1 MPPAQKIMG
10 EKVAGAIGGHYL
22 GVPLIE
28 ECEGAPGRAGI
39 DRLPQ
44 PIEDENR
51 LIEQCIHDLAVS
63 VNLQLSAQ
71 REGCQWSRWGNPLSP
86 CGSLFKEPS
95 PLRKKRKGGLIF
107 VTNVYRYH
115 FPISIVMMRPL
126 LFLLLLCGIMT
137 SLIAADPSE
146 QFLTAYQTFQEGEKS
161 ERGGNTSDALKK
173 YRFAESLLL
182 EIAKNDPSWQK
193 AVVEYRLKK
202 TRESLDRVQGG
213 SSQGGVAVAPNQDS
227 SGGSPSEG
235 VHNPDSGVSIGPS
248 ITIVPPSSSP
258 GRSPKAGAD
267 TSGELR
273 RLRSQI
279 DDLKGRLT
287 ESQEA
292 LKSQKNRAKDLENA
306 EWVTMRSKLEND
318 LDVASRT
325 ISDLKRDLKARS
337 SWEKDIKDLQKRL
350 DAAVADKLATEEQ
363 FSERERKSTE
373 ATAALTKQLQD
384 AQQKLV
390 EGADARKKYEQLG
403 NDVEKGREALDQLK
417 AKLENSETAA
427 KEGATKNTELQKQLT
442 QAMEKLAVAQKQS
455 TDISTLREKL
465 KGLEATSVVQKDETR
480 VANEKVLIL
489 EQASQKLKKESA
501 GREATLRS
509 DLQVLEEERQKI
521 AAKAAGLA
529 ELAKD
534 AGKVS
539 GLEAD
544 SQSLKKTI
552 ALLQDRI
559 TSADKELLKERAAA
573 AISANAAKVSAE
585 KMVATRSA
593 LEADRSTLEE
603 ERQRLTAKLDQAAK
617 AIADLGKQA
626 AAMAPLSKE
635 VEQLKAQLAENAKA
649 FELSKSQLAE
659 SQKSAAQDKST
670 SESSLKKLLA
680 AKDQIS
686 KDAAEIEANRSTLE
700 EERQRLTAKLD
711 QAAKAIA
718 DLGKQ
723 AAATAPL
730 SKEVEQ
736 LKSQLAEN
744 AKALEQ
750 SKAQLVAAA
759 NASNADRAEAQRK
772 FDVSKGLKEMME
784 KQNASL
790 QEQLISTLGKM
801 ASLVDHGQDIS
812 GFQDQV
818 KKLQQQL
825 DLNTKNYVESQ
836 RQMTE
841 IAKARPD
848 QEKALQEKENALAE
862 AKGDAAKLRLDL
874 LAANKKVSELQQQ
887 GTQGNDRLRQ
897 LEEQLAEFSK
907 STPER
912 EKTVAAAQ
920 LEAEKLR
927 ADLNVSKEKFAAL
940 QGKESMSSDHR
951 KELQDQLSSKESELA
966 RLKKRKGK
974 SYADE
979 KTTEEN
985 VILREIVLREVKEEA
1000 KRAQARRLMDE
1011 ELKRLNVQSQ
1021 SLTDQITVLSSP
1033 TVRLTPQERALFKE
1047 GQLAVSEE
1055 GTEKL
1060 QVSVSA
1066 PIAGDQV
1073 TGNMAK
1079 ATNQAEAPSAGESSA
1094 GASNA
1099 PTSDIAWQGKFKE
1112 CLSRAKEE
1120 FDRQDYLQA
1129 ENTFKEALKLAPDDY
1144 FALSNLGVVE
1154 FQLGKMKEAEET
1166 LLKAVDHSSDSSFAL
1181 TTLGIVHYRQE
1192 RMGDAEKILRKAVSI
1207 NPQDFTAHN
1216 YLGIVLA
1223 ASGKG
1228 KAGESEIMK
1237 AIEINPQYADA
1248 HFNLAVIYATS
1259 KPAAKM
1265 MAKKHY
1271 AKAIEL
1277 GAPPDASLERIF
1289 Q

>member
-1 MPPAQKIMG
+1 M
-10 EKVAGAIGGHYL
+10 
-22 GVPLIE
+22 
-28 ECEGAPGRAGI
+28 
-39 DRLPQ
+39 
-44 PIEDENR
+44 
-51 LIEQCIHDLAVS
+51 
-63 VNLQLSAQ
+63 
-71 REGCQWSRWGNPLSP
+71 
-86 CGSLFKEPS
+86 
-95 PLRKKRKGGLIF
+95 IF
-107 VTNVYRYH
+107 AANVYRYH
-115 FPISIVMMRPL
+115 YPISIVMMRPL

-227 SGGSPSEG
+227 SGGSSSEG

-258 GRSPKAGAD
+258 GRSPKASAD

-337 SWEKDIKDLQKRL
+337 SWEKDLKDLQKRL

-649 FELSKSQLAE
+649 
-659 SQKSAAQDKST
+659 
-670 SESSLKKLLA
+670 
-680 AKDQIS
+680 
-686 KDAAEIEANRSTLE
+686 
-700 EERQRLTAKLD
+700 
-711 QAAKAIA
+711 
-718 DLGKQ
+718 
-723 AAATAPL
+723 
-730 SKEVEQ
+730 
-736 LKSQLAEN
+736 
-744 AKALEQ
+744 LEQ

-759 NASNADRAEAQRK
+759 NASNADRTEAQRK

-784 KQNASL
+784 QQNASL

-818 KKLQQQL
+818 KKLQRQL

-940 QGKESMSSDHR
+940 QGKESMSSDHL

>member
-95 PLRKKRKGGLIF
+95 PLRKKRKVGLIF

-626 AAMAPLSKE
+626 AA
-635 VEQLKAQLAENAKA
+635 
-649 FELSKSQLAE
+649 
-659 SQKSAAQDKST
+659 
-670 SESSLKKLLA
+670 
-680 AKDQIS
+680 
-686 KDAAEIEANRSTLE
+686 
-700 EERQRLTAKLD
+700 
-711 QAAKAIA
+711 
-718 DLGKQ
+718 
-723 AAATAPL
+723 TAPL

-940 QGKESMSSDHR
+940 QGKESISSDHL

-1144 FALSNLGVVE
+1144 FALANLGVVE

>member
-1 MPPAQKIMG
+1 
-10 EKVAGAIGGHYL
+10 
-22 GVPLIE
+22 
-28 ECEGAPGRAGI
+28 
-39 DRLPQ
+39 
-44 PIEDENR
+44 
-51 LIEQCIHDLAVS
+51 
-63 VNLQLSAQ
+63 
-71 REGCQWSRWGNPLSP
+71 
-86 CGSLFKEPS
+86 
-95 PLRKKRKGGLIF
+95 
-107 VTNVYRYH
+107 
-115 FPISIVMMRPL
+115 MMRPL

-213 SSQGGVAVAPNQDS
+213 SSQGGVVAAPNQDS

-235 VHNPDSGVSIGPS
+235 VRNPDSGVSIGPS

-258 GRSPKAGAD
+258 GRSPKASVD

-337 SWEKDIKDLQKRL
+337 SWEKDLKDLQKRL

-363 FSERERKSTE
+363 FSERERKSAE
-373 ATAALTKQLQD
+373 ATAALTKQLQE

-390 EGADARKKYEQLG
+390 EGADTRKKYEQIG
-403 NDVEKGREALDQLK
+403 SDVEKGREALDQLK
-417 AKLENSETAA
+417 AKLEHSETAA
-427 KEGATKNTELQKQLT
+427 KEGAAKNTELQKQLT
-442 QAMEKLAVAQKQS
+442 QATEKLAVAQKQS
-455 TDISTLREKL
+455 EDISPLREKL
-465 KGLEATSVVQKDETR
+465 KGMEATSVLQKDETR
-480 VANEKVLIL
+480 IANEKVLIL
-489 EQASQKLKKESA
+489 EQASQKLKKEFA

-529 ELAKD
+529 ALAKD

-573 AISANAAKVSAE
+573 EISANAAKASSE
-585 KMVATRSA
+585 KLVATRSA

-617 AIADLGKQA
+617 AIADLA
-626 AAMAPLSKE
+626 
-635 VEQLKAQLAENAKA
+635 
-649 FELSKSQLAE
+649 
-659 SQKSAAQDKST
+659 
-670 SESSLKKLLA
+670 
-680 AKDQIS
+680 
-686 KDAAEIEANRSTLE
+686 R
-700 EERQRLTAKLD
+700 
-711 QAAKAIA
+711 
-718 DLGKQ
+718 Q

-730 SKEVEQ
+730 SKEIEQ
-736 LKSQLAEN
+736 LKAQLAEN

-750 SKAQLVAAA
+750 SKAQLVTDA
-759 NASNADRAEAQRK
+759 NASNAERAEAQRK

-784 KQNASL
+784 QQNASL

-818 KKLQQQL
+818 KKLKQQL

-841 IAKARPD
+841 IAKARTD

-874 LAANKKVSELQQQ
+874 LAANKKASELQQQ

-940 QGKESMSSDHR
+940 QGKESMSSDHL

-974 SYADE
+974 SFADE

-1047 GQLAVSEE
+1047 GQLVVSEE

-1066 PIAGDQV
+1066 PITGEQV

-1129 ENTFKEALKLAPDDY
+1129 ENTFKEALRLAPDDY

>member
-10 EKVAGAIGGHYL
+10 EKVAGAIGGHDL
-22 GVPLIE
+22 GVALIE
-28 ECEGAPGRAGI
+28 ECEGAPCGAGI

-465 KGLEATSVVQKDETR
+465 KRMEATSVLQKDETR
-480 VANEKVLIL
+480 IANEKLLIL

-593 LEADRSTLEE
+593 LEAD
-603 ERQRLTAKLDQAAK
+603 
-617 AIADLGKQA
+617 
-626 AAMAPLSKE
+626 
-635 VEQLKAQLAENAKA
+635 
-649 FELSKSQLAE
+649 
-659 SQKSAAQDKST
+659 
-670 SESSLKKLLA
+670 
-680 AKDQIS
+680 
-686 KDAAEIEANRSTLE
+686 RSTLE

-940 QGKESMSSDHR
+940 QGKESISSDHL

-1079 ATNQAEAPSAGESSA
+1079 ATNQAEAPSAGEPSA
-1094 GASNA
+1094 GTSNA

>member
-455 TDISTLREKL
+455 TDISTIREKL
-465 KGLEATSVVQKDETR
+465 KRMEATSVLQKDETR
-480 VANEKVLIL
+480 IANEKLLIL

-573 AISANAAKVSAE
+573 AISANAAKASAE

-626 AAMAPLSKE
+626 AATAPLSKE
-635 VEQLKAQLAENAKA
+635 VEQLKA
-649 FELSKSQLAE
+649 
-659 SQKSAAQDKST
+659 
-670 SESSLKKLLA
+670 
-680 AKDQIS
+680 
-686 KDAAEIEANRSTLE
+686 
-700 EERQRLTAKLD
+700 
-711 QAAKAIA
+711 
-718 DLGKQ
+718 
-723 AAATAPL
+723 
-730 SKEVEQ
+730 
-736 LKSQLAEN
+736 QLAEN

-759 NASNADRAEAQRK
+759 NASNADRTEAQRK

-784 KQNASL
+784 QQNASL

-940 QGKESMSSDHR
+940 QGKESMSSDHL

>member
-1 MPPAQKIMG
+1 M
-10 EKVAGAIGGHYL
+10 
-22 GVPLIE
+22 
-28 ECEGAPGRAGI
+28 
-39 DRLPQ
+39 
-44 PIEDENR
+44 
-51 LIEQCIHDLAVS
+51 
-63 VNLQLSAQ
+63 
-71 REGCQWSRWGNPLSP
+71 
-86 CGSLFKEPS
+86 
-95 PLRKKRKGGLIF
+95 IF

-337 SWEKDIKDLQKRL
+337 SWEKDLKDLQKRL

-363 FSERERKSTE
+363 FSERERKSAE
-373 ATAALTKQLQD
+373 ATAALTKQLQE

-390 EGADARKKYEQLG
+390 EGADTRKKYEQLG
-403 NDVEKGREALDQLK
+403 SDVEKGREALDQLK
-417 AKLENSETAA
+417 AKLEHSETAA
-427 KEGATKNTELQKQLT
+427 KDGAAKNTELQKQLT
-442 QAMEKLAVAQKQS
+442 QATEKLTVAQKQS
-455 TDISTLREKL
+455 EDISPLREKL
-465 KGLEATSVVQKDETR
+465 KRMEATSVLQKDETR
-480 VANEKVLIL
+480 IANEKLLIL

-573 AISANAAKVSAE
+573 AISANAAKASAE

-626 AAMAPLSKE
+626 AATAPLSKE
-635 VEQLKAQLAENAKA
+635 VEQLKA
-649 FELSKSQLAE
+649 
-659 SQKSAAQDKST
+659 
-670 SESSLKKLLA
+670 
-680 AKDQIS
+680 
-686 KDAAEIEANRSTLE
+686 
-700 EERQRLTAKLD
+700 
-711 QAAKAIA
+711 
-718 DLGKQ
+718 
-723 AAATAPL
+723 
-730 SKEVEQ
+730 
-736 LKSQLAEN
+736 QLAEN

-759 NASNADRAEAQRK
+759 NASNADRTEAQRK

-784 KQNASL
+784 QQNASL

-836 RQMTE
+836 RKMTE

-940 QGKESMSSDHR
+940 QGKESMSSDHL

-1047 GQLAVSEE
+1047 GQLVVSEE

-1060 QVSVSA
+1060 QASVSA
-1066 PIAGDQV
+1066 PIAGEQV

-1079 ATNQAEAPSAGESSA
+1079 ATNQAEAPSAGEPSA
-1094 GASNA
+1094 GTSNA

-1144 FALSNLGVVE
+1144 FALANLGVVE

-1277 GAPPDASLERIF
+1277 GAPPDASLEKIF

>member
-1 MPPAQKIMG
+1 
-10 EKVAGAIGGHYL
+10 
-22 GVPLIE
+22 
-28 ECEGAPGRAGI
+28 
-39 DRLPQ
+39 
-44 PIEDENR
+44 
-51 LIEQCIHDLAVS
+51 
-63 VNLQLSAQ
+63 
-71 REGCQWSRWGNPLSP
+71 
-86 CGSLFKEPS
+86 
-95 PLRKKRKGGLIF
+95 
-107 VTNVYRYH
+107 
-115 FPISIVMMRPL
+115 MMRPL

-248 ITIVPPSSSP
+248 ITIIPPSSSP

-337 SWEKDIKDLQKRL
+337 SWEKDLKDLQKRL

-363 FSERERKSTE
+363 FSERERKSAE
-373 ATAALTKQLQD
+373 ATAALTKQLQE

-390 EGADARKKYEQLG
+390 EGADTRKKYEQLG
-403 NDVEKGREALDQLK
+403 SDVEKGREALDQLK
-417 AKLENSETAA
+417 AKLEHSETAA
-427 KEGATKNTELQKQLT
+427 KDGAAKNTELQKQLT
-442 QAMEKLAVAQKQS
+442 QATEKLAVAQKQS
-455 TDISTLREKL
+455 EDISPLREKL
-465 KGLEATSVVQKDETR
+465 KCMEATSVLQKDETR
-480 VANEKVLIL
+480 IANEKVLIL

-544 SQSLKKTI
+544 AQSLKKTI

-559 TSADKELLKERAAA
+559 TSADKELLKARAAA
-573 AISANAAKVSAE
+573 EISAKTAKASDE
-585 KMVATRSA
+585 KLVATRSA

-603 ERQRLTAKLDQAAK
+603 ERQRLTVKLDQAAK
-617 AIADLGKQA
+617 AIADLGKQ
-626 AAMAPLSKE
+626 
-635 VEQLKAQLAENAKA
+635 V
-649 FELSKSQLAE
+649 
-659 SQKSAAQDKST
+659 
-670 SESSLKKLLA
+670 
-680 AKDQIS
+680 
-686 KDAAEIEANRSTLE
+686 
-700 EERQRLTAKLD
+700 
-711 QAAKAIA
+711 
-718 DLGKQ
+718 
-723 AAATAPL
+723 AATAPL
-730 SKEVEQ
+730 SKEIEQ

-759 NASNADRAEAQRK
+759 NASNAERTEAQRK
-772 FDVSKGLKEMME
+772 LDVSKGLKEMME
-784 KQNASL
+784 QQNASL

-812 GFQDQV
+812 GFQDEV

-848 QEKALQEKENALAE
+848 QEKALQDKENALAE

-927 ADLNVSKEKFAAL
+927 ADLNASKEKFAAL
-940 QGKESMSSDHR
+940 QGKESMSSDHL
-951 KELQDQLSSKESELA
+951 KELQNQLSSKESELA

-1047 GQLAVSEE
+1047 AQLVVSEE
-1055 GTEKL
+1055 GKEKL

-1073 TGNMAK
+1073 TGNTAK
-1079 ATNQAEAPSAGESSA
+1079 ATNQAETPSAGEASA

-1277 GAPPDASLERIF
+1277 GAPPDTSLERIF

>member
-1 MPPAQKIMG
+1 
-10 EKVAGAIGGHYL
+10 
-22 GVPLIE
+22 
-28 ECEGAPGRAGI
+28 
-39 DRLPQ
+39 
-44 PIEDENR
+44 
-51 LIEQCIHDLAVS
+51 
-63 VNLQLSAQ
+63 
-71 REGCQWSRWGNPLSP
+71 
-86 CGSLFKEPS
+86 
-95 PLRKKRKGGLIF
+95 
-107 VTNVYRYH
+107 
-115 FPISIVMMRPL
+115 MMRPL

-258 GRSPKAGAD
+258 GRSPKVSAD

-337 SWEKDIKDLQKRL
+337 SWEKDLKDLQNKL

-363 FSERERKSTE
+363 FSERERKSAE
-373 ATAALTKQLQD
+373 ATAALTKQLQE

-390 EGADARKKYEQLG
+390 EGADTRQKYEQLG
-403 NDVEKGREALDQLK
+403 SDVEKGREALDQLK
-417 AKLENSETAA
+417 AKLEHSETAA
-427 KEGATKNTELQKQLT
+427 KDGAAKNTELQKQLT
-442 QAMEKLAVAQKQS
+442 QATEKLAVAQKQS
-455 TDISTLREKL
+455 EDISPLREKL
-465 KGLEATSVVQKDETR
+465 KRMEATSVLQKDETR
-480 VANEKVLIL
+480 IANEKVLIL

-544 SQSLKKTI
+544 AQSLKKTI

-573 AISANAAKVSAE
+573 EISAKAAKVSSE
-585 KMVATRSA
+585 KLATTTA
-593 LEADRSTLEE
+593 TLEADRATLEE

-617 AIADLGKQA
+617 AIAEIGKQA
-626 AAMAPLSKE
+626 
-635 VEQLKAQLAENAKA
+635 
-649 FELSKSQLAE
+649 
-659 SQKSAAQDKST
+659 T
-670 SESSLKKLLA
+670 
-680 AKDQIS
+680 
-686 KDAAEIEANRSTLE
+686 
-700 EERQRLTAKLD
+700 
-711 QAAKAIA
+711 
-718 DLGKQ
+718 
-723 AAATAPL
+723 ATAPL
-730 SKEVEQ
+730 SKEIEQ
-736 LKSQLAEN
+736 FKVQLAEN
-744 AKALEQ
+744 AKGLEQ
-750 SKAQLVAAA
+750 SKAQLAAA
-759 NASNADRAEAQRK
+759 VNASNTERAEAQRK
-772 FDVSKGLKEMME
+772 SDVSKGLKEMLE
-784 KQNASL
+784 QQNTSL
-790 QEQLISTLGKM
+790 QEQLKSTLGKM
-801 ASLVDHGQDIS
+801 AALIDHGQDTS

-841 IAKARPD
+841 IAKGRPD
-848 QEKALQEKENALAE
+848 QEKALQDKENALAE

-897 LEEQLAEFSK
+897 LEEKLAEFSK
-907 STPER
+907 STPES

-940 QGKESMSSDHR
+940 QGKESMSSDHL
-951 KELQDQLSSKESELA
+951 KELQNQLSSKESELA

-1047 GQLAVSEE
+1047 GQLVVSEE

-1073 TGNMAK
+1073 AGNMAK
-1079 ATNQAEAPSAGESSA
+1079 ATNQAEAPSAGEPSA

-1129 ENTFKEALKLAPDDY
+1129 ENTFKEALKMAPDDY

-1277 GAPPDASLERIF
+1277 GAPPDTSLERIF

>member
-1 MPPAQKIMG
+1 M
-10 EKVAGAIGGHYL
+10 
-22 GVPLIE
+22 
-28 ECEGAPGRAGI
+28 
-39 DRLPQ
+39 
-44 PIEDENR
+44 
-51 LIEQCIHDLAVS
+51 
-63 VNLQLSAQ
+63 
-71 REGCQWSRWGNPLSP
+71 
-86 CGSLFKEPS
+86 
-95 PLRKKRKGGLIF
+95 IF
-107 VTNVYRYH
+107 LTNVYKYH
-115 FPISIVMMRPL
+115 YPISFVMIRPL

-258 GRSPKAGAD
+258 GRSPKVSAD

-279 DDLKGRLT
+279 DDLKGRLS

-337 SWEKDIKDLQKRL
+337 SWEKDLKDLQKRL
-350 DAAVADKLATEEQ
+350 DAALADKLATEEQ
-363 FSERERKSTE
+363 FSERERKSAE
-373 ATAALTKQLQD
+373 ATAALTKQLQE

-390 EGADARKKYEQLG
+390 EGADARQKYEKLG
-403 NDVEKGREALDQLK
+403 SDVEKGREALDQLK
-417 AKLENSETAA
+417 AKLEHSETAA
-427 KEGATKNTELQKQLT
+427 KEGAEKNTELQKQIT
-442 QAMEKLAVAQKQS
+442 QVTEKLAVAQKQS
-455 TDISTLREKL
+455 DDIAPLREKL
-465 KGLEATSVVQKDETR
+465 KGMEATSVLQKDEAR
-480 VANEKVLIL
+480 IANEKVLNL
-489 EQASQKLKKESA
+489 VQSSQKLKKESA

-534 AGKVS
+534 SGKVS

-552 ALLQDRI
+552 AQLQDRI

-573 AISANAAKVSAE
+573 ETSAKAAKASAE
-585 KMVATRSA
+585 KLVATRSA

-603 ERQRLTAKLDQAAK
+603 ERQL
-617 AIADLGKQA
+617 
-626 AAMAPLSKE
+626 
-635 VEQLKAQLAENAKA
+635 
-649 FELSKSQLAE
+649 
-659 SQKSAAQDKST
+659 
-670 SESSLKKLLA
+670 
-680 AKDQIS
+680 
-686 KDAAEIEANRSTLE
+686 
-700 EERQRLTAKLD
+700 LTAKLD

-730 SKEVEQ
+730 SKEIEQ
-736 LKSQLAEN
+736 LKAQLAEN

-750 SKAQLVAAA
+750 SKAQLVTAA
-759 NASNADRAEAQRK
+759 NASNAERAEAQRK

-784 KQNASL
+784 QQNASL
-790 QEQLISTLGKM
+790 QEQLVSTLGKM

-836 RQMTE
+836 RQITE

-848 QEKALQEKENALAE
+848 QEKALQEKEAALAE

-927 ADLNVSKEKFAAL
+927 ADLNVSKEKIAAL
-940 QGKESMSSDHR
+940 QGKESMSSDHL

-1000 KRAQARRLMDE
+1000 KRAQAHRLMDE

-1047 GQLAVSEE
+1047 GQLVVSED

-1066 PIAGDQV
+1066 PIAGEQV
-1073 TGNMAK
+1073 TGNIAK
-1079 ATNQAEAPSAGESSA
+1079 ATNQAEAPSAGEPSA
-1094 GASNA
+1094 GTSNA

-1144 FALSNLGVVE
+1144 FALANLGVVE

-1166 LLKAVDHSSDSSFAL
+1166 LLKAVNHSSDSSFAL

-1277 GAPPDASLERIF
+1277 GAPPDPSLERIF